1 MLVKVKVFP
10 NSKKQLVEQKTE
22 DSFKVYIKSKPE
34 KGEANREVLDLLSGF
49 FHIPKTDIKII
60 KGHKQPHKILE
71 IKK

>member
-34 KGEANREVLDLLSGF
+34 KGEANREVLSLLSGF
-49 FHIPKTDIKII
+49 FHIPKSDLKII